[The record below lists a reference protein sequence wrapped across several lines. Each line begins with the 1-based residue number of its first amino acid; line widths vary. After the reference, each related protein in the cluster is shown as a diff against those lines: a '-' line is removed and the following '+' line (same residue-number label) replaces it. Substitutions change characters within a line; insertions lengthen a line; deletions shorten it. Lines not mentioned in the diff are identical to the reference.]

1 MKKTIF
7 VFFLFFQVSNV
18 FSQETVK
25 IVTYGS
31 GKTYE
36 SALSI
41 ALRSSLEQAAGV
53 FISNMAVIENDSLV
67 YDEVKSISNGTITK
81 YDILAK
87 VYDST
92 NSMHTLTIEA
102 EIAPEKFLSF
112 VKSVNNTIEFNGNAF
127 IRNIK
132 LNRWYKEN
140 EPSVLWQFLSQYF
153 QMVDTNYA
161 NLNSIYMNGWHK
173 IYDKDVKVIGG
184 DPFKY
189 SYQPIDFSALY
200 RSRYDSAS
208 FAKINWFDRRV
219 SNYHIVDYLIQNS
232 FKRFWRNT
240 PITYVGDQGY
250 GDLIQTQFQSHDFNF
265 FGPELFDSVYI
276 LHNYISYFNDKF
288 KIVFATQS
296 DAYALGVDKFEGKSY
311 SECTDYWYYRLH
323 EWINKLI
330 NQSIQLNSNLK
341 KQEGK
346 FVFNLQPILKPNNN
360 YISFISQLQNI
371 IKAFAVNQND
381 TFDQLAY
388 EKNNDKLHSIYF
400 VNLDSLG
407 NPQKYLVR
415 NELTYFLFKSV
426 ITQLHIFAGGGQL
439 FSEKLL
445 KTDKG
450 EIETYLTAKS
460 TNSSKK
466 ELSNTFLDYNA
477 IVVNPIDQYTTVGVV
492 SSNTASI
499 GLRYQIVMSAFLSE
513 EEMSQLNKFIIVSP
527 SQ

>member
-1 MKKTIF
+1 MKKIIF
-7 VFFLFFQVSNV
+7 LLFLFCQISNL

-53 FISNMAVIENDSLV
+53 FISNMAVVKNDSLI

-81 YDILAK
+81 YNILAK
-87 VYDST
+87 VFDSA
-92 NSMHTLTIEA
+92 NAIHTLTIEA
-102 EIAPEKFLSF
+102 EIVPEKFLSF
-112 VKSVNNTIEFNGNAF
+112 VKSVNNSIEFNGNAF

-132 LNRWYKEN
+132 LNRFYKEN
-140 EPSVLWQFLSQYF
+140 EPYVLWQFLSQYF

-161 NLNSIYMNGWHK
+161 SLNSIYMNGWHK
-173 IYDKDVKVIGG
+173 IYDKEVKVIGG

-189 SYQPIDFSALY
+189 RYQPIDFSDLY

-208 FAKINWFDRRV
+208 FTKINWYDRRI
-219 SNYHIVDYLIQNS
+219 SNFFIADYLIQNS
-232 FKRFWRNT
+232 FKNFWRDK

-250 GDLIQTQFQSHDFNF
+250 GDLIQTQFKSRDFNF

-276 LHNYISYFNDKF
+276 LHNYISYYNDKF
-288 KIVFATQS
+288 KIRFATQS
-296 DAYALGVDKFEGKSY
+296 DAYQLEVDKFQGKSY

-330 NQSIQLNSNLK
+330 KQNIQLNSNLK

-346 FVFNLQPILKPNNN
+346 FVFNLQPILKPNEN
-360 YISFISQLQNI
+360 YNLFISQLQNI

-381 TFDQLAY
+381 SFDQSAY
-388 EKNNDKLHSIYF
+388 EKNNDKLYSIYF
-400 VNLDSLG
+400 VDLNSLDK
-407 NPQKYLVR
+407 PQKYLVR
-415 NELTYFLFKSV
+415 NEITYFLFKSV

-450 EIETYLTAKS
+450 DIETYLTAKS
-460 TNSSKK
+460 TSSSQKQ
-466 ELSNTFLDYNA
+466 LSNTMLDYNA
-477 IVVNPIDQYTTVGVV
+477 IVVNPTDQFTTVGVV
-492 SSNTASI
+492 SSSYANI
-499 GLRYQIVMSAFLSE
+499 GLRFLVVMSAFLSE
-513 EEMSQLNKFIIVSP
+513 EEMSQLNKFVIVTP
-527 SQ
+527 N